1 MQPTNTPP
9 LPADARPLEL
19 VTDPASLATACA
31 ALRRSARV
39 ALDTEFM
46 RERTYH
52 AQLCLVQLA
61 DAERIVVVD
70 PLACGALGPLHE
82 LLADGAVLKVLHSG
96 RQDLEIFAQQMGAVP
111 APLFDTQ
118 IAASLLGLGD
128 QIGYA
133 NLVQRLV
140 GVALEKTHTRID
152 WSVRPLPA
160 GAIDYAAD
168 DVRYLLA
175 VHDALR
181 AELDKRER
189 LEWLDAEFA
198 QLARLDSYR
207 TDPADAWRKVRGA
220 QRLTEPQ
227 RARLAALAAW
237 RERTALSV
245 DRPRGWVLKD
255 DVLIDIARRN
265 PADEG
270 ELAQLRDMPPAV
282 VKRRGAELL
291 AALASAAAADAPA
304 PEPARPRLTP
314 EQDGLVDLLAALT
327 RKRAAEHGVAA
338 ANLATRKELERLV
351 LGERELEVLAGWKRA
366 TVGEALLAALD
377 GRLALAVHDG
387 KLVEFDRQ

>member
-1 MQPTNTPP
+1 MSTPP
-9 LPADARPLEL
+9 IATDTRPLQI
-19 VTDPASLATACA
+19 VTDAAALAPACA
-31 ALRRSARV
+31 ALRRGPRV

-70 PLACGALGPLHE
+70 PIACGELGPLHD
-82 LLADGAVLKVLHSG
+82 LLADTAVLKVLHSG
-96 RQDLEIFAQQMGAVP
+96 RQDLEIFAERMGSVP

-118 IAASLLGLGD
+118 VAASLLGLGD

-133 NLVQRLV
+133 NLVQRLLSV
-140 GVALEKTHTRID
+140 QLEKTHTRID
-152 WSVRPLPA
+152 WSVRPLPS
-160 GAIDYAAD
+160 GAIEYAAD

-181 AELDKRER
+181 TALGERER

-207 TDPADAWRKVRGA
+207 TDPADAWRKVRGS

-237 RERTALSV
+237 RERTALAV

-255 DVLIDIARRN
+255 DVLLDIARRN
-265 PADEG
+265 PSDEQG
-270 ELAQLRDMPPAV
+270 LAEMRDMPPAV
-282 VKRRGAELL
+282 VKRRGAEIL
-291 AALASAAAADAPA
+291 AALVTAGAADAPVL
-304 PEPARPRLTP
+304 EPSRPRLTP

-327 RKRAAEHGVAA
+327 RKRAAEHGVAV
-338 ANLATRKELERLV
+338 ANLATRRELERLV
-351 LGERELEVLAGWKRA
+351 LGERELEVLAGWKRE
-366 TVGEALLAALD
+366 TVGSALLAALD
-377 GRLALAVHDG
+377 GKIALAVRDG
-387 KLVEFDRQ
+387 KLVEIP

>member
-1 MQPTNTPP
+1 MQPTATPP
-9 LPADARPLEL
+9 LAHDPRPLEI
-19 VTDPASLATACA
+19 VTDPAALAASCA
-31 ALRRSARV
+31 ALRRSPRV

-70 PLACGALGPLHE
+70 PLACGGLGPLHE
-82 LLADGAVLKVLHSG
+82 LLADTAVLKVLHSG
-96 RQDLEIFAQQMGAVP
+96 RQDLEIFVQQMGSVP

-118 IAASLLGLGD
+118 VAASLLGLGD

-133 NLVQRLV
+133 NLVQRLLSV
-140 GVALEKTHTRID
+140 TLEKLHTRID
-152 WSVRPLPA
+152 WSVRPLPT
-160 GAIDYAAD
+160 GAMEYAAD

-181 AELDKRER
+181 TELGQRER

-207 TDPADAWRKVRGA
+207 TDPADAWRKVRGS

-227 RARLAALAAW
+227 RARLAGLAAW
-237 RERTALSV
+237 RERTALEV

-255 DVLIDIARRN
+255 EVLIDIAKRN
-265 PADEG
+265 PAEERG
-270 ELAQLRDMPPAV
+270 LAELRDMPPAV
-282 VKRRGAELL
+282 VKRRGAEIL
-291 AALASAAAADAPA
+291 AALATAGGADAPVI
-304 PEPARPRLTP
+304 EPPRARLTP

-327 RKRAAEHGVAA
+327 RKRAAEHGVAV
-338 ANLATRKELERLV
+338 ANLATRRELERLV
-351 LGERELEVLAGWKRA
+351 LGERELEVLAGWKRT

-377 GRLALAVHDG
+377 GKVALAVRDG
-387 KLVEFDRQ
+387 KLVELE

>member
-1 MQPTNTPP
+1 MSTDP
-9 LPADARPLEL
+9 RPLEI
-19 VTDPASLATACA
+19 VTDPASLARSCA
-31 ALRRSARV
+31 ALRRSPRV

-61 DAERIVVVD
+61 DAGRIVVVD
-70 PLACGALGPLHE
+70 PLVCGDLKPLHE
-82 LLADGAVLKVLHSG
+82 LLADTAVLKVLHSG

-118 IAASLLGLGD
+118 VAAALLGLGD

-133 NLVQRLV
+133 NLVQRLLSV
-140 GVALEKTHTRID
+140 TLEKLHTRID
-152 WSVRPLPA
+152 WSVRPLPP
-160 GAIDYAAD
+160 GAMEYAAD

-181 AELDKRER
+181 AELGQRER

-207 TDPADAWRKVRGA
+207 TDPADAWRKVRGS

-237 RERTALSV
+237 RERTALEL

-255 DVLIDIARRN
+255 DVIVDIARRN
-265 PADEG
+265 PTDERA
-270 ELAQLRDMPPAV
+270 LAELRDMPPAV
-282 VKRRGAELL
+282 VKRRGAEIL
-291 AALASAAAADAPA
+291 AALAAAGGADAPA
-304 PEPARPRLTP
+304 MEPPRARLTP

-327 RKRAAEHGVAA
+327 RKRAAEHGVAV

-351 LGERELEVLAGWKRA
+351 LGERELEVLSGWKRA

-377 GRLALAVHDG
+377 GKVALAVRDG
-387 KLVEFDRQ
+387 KLVELG

>member
-1 MQPTNTPP
+1 MS
-9 LPADARPLEL
+9 ADPRPLEI
-19 VTDPASLATACA
+19 VTDPASLASSCA
-31 ALRRSARV
+31 ALRRSPRV

-70 PLACGALGPLHE
+70 PLAFAAGKGELRPLHD
-82 LLADGAVLKVLHSG
+82 LLADTAVLKVLHSG
-96 RQDLEIFAQQMGAVP
+96 RQDLEIFAQQMGTVP

-118 IAASLLGLGD
+118 VAAALLGLGD

-133 NLVQRLV
+133 NLVQRLL
-140 GVALEKTHTRID
+140 GVTLEKLHTRID
-152 WSVRPLPA
+152 WSVRPLPV
-160 GAIDYAAD
+160 GAMEYAAD

-181 AELDKRER
+181 TELGQRER

-207 TDPADAWRKVRGA
+207 TDPADAWRKVRGS

-227 RARLAALAAW
+227 RARLATLAAW
-237 RERTALSV
+237 RERTALEV

-255 DVLIDIARRN
+255 ELLIDIAKRN
-265 PADEG
+265 PADLDG
-270 ELAQLRDMPPAV
+270 LAQLRDMPPAV

-291 AALASAAAADAPA
+291 AALSAAGGADAPA
-304 PEPARPRLTP
+304 IEPPRPRLTP

-327 RKRAAEHGVAA
+327 RKRAAEHGVAVA
-338 ANLATRKELERLV
+338 ALATRRELERLV
-351 LGERELEVLAGWKRA
+351 LGERELEVLAGWKRT

-377 GRLALAVHDG
+377 GRIALAVRDG
-387 KLVEFDRQ
+387 RLVELE